1 MNMGLPTE
9 YPNYSSSEYWNN
21 RYILEKGEVSEW
33 FFNCFFL
40 LEILFMFWR
49 LFPFEIFRSVVLNV
63 LKRDYGKEI
72 LIVGCGNSRMNEILY
87 NEGYR
92 NITNIDY
99 SKVLIDEMNQKY
111 AEKEEMECFLLY

>member
-1 MNMGLPTE
+1 
-9 YPNYSSSEYWNN
+9 
-21 RYILEKGEVSEW
+21 
-33 FFNCFFL
+33 
-40 LEILFMFWR
+40 
-49 LFPFEIFRSVVLNV
+49 